1 MIKIPTSP
9 QPPKRSV
16 NNNNTPWLP
25 EAAHVL
31 PSDQS
36 ITSPESPSSFYV
48 NNDSAERPFFDV
60 CLTTFPFLFFSL
72 AQSLTTTA
80 YQLKEN
86 MARLLY
92 LKSLLLSLWERYKM
106 FTDSKD
112 TPSSQRLLLKVLQD
126 VDYTRSAVDE
136 IKSELT
142 AMKMIIATEAVKASV
157 RDQRK
162 CIIQ

>member
-1 MIKIPTSP
+1 
-9 QPPKRSV
+9 
-16 NNNNTPWLP
+16 
-25 EAAHVL
+25 
-31 PSDQS
+31 
-36 ITSPESPSSFYV
+36 
-48 NNDSAERPFFDV
+48 
-60 CLTTFPFLFFSL
+60 
-72 AQSLTTTA
+72 
-80 YQLKEN
+80 
-86 MARLLY
+86 
-92 LKSLLLSLWERYKM
+92 M